1 MIDFAEIAAST
12 DAYNFHSHTQFCD
25 GRATMAEFAEAA
37 IAAGMRHYG
46 FTPHSPVP
54 IESPCNMSQ
63 EAVTDYL
70 AEVKRLR
77 TLHEGKIN
85 FYAGMEID
93 YLGKEWGPSHPYFS
107 NLPLDYR
114 IGSVHFIPS
123 DSGPVDV
130 DGRFPSF
137 QKKMHQF
144 FDDDIEAVV
153 RSFYRATSEMI
164 DAGGFDIIGHF
175 DKIGHNA
182 SHFRPGIED
191 EPWYRRLVDDTTDHI
206 IASGLIVEINTKAL
220 ADHHRFFPAPRHWK
234 RLLDA
239 GTILLVNS
247 DTHYP
252 DLIQAG
258 RHEALTILKE
268 LSSSP
273 AL

>member
-206 IASGLIVEINTKAL
+206 IASGVIVEINTKAL

>member
-1 MIDFAEIAAST
+1 MIDFAKIAAST
-12 DAYNFHSHTQFCD
+12 TAYNFHSHTQFCD

-37 IAAGMRHYG
+37 LAAGMEHYG
-46 FTPHSPVP
+46 FTPHSPIPV
-54 IESPCNMSQ
+54 ESPCNMSE
-63 EAVTDYL
+63 EAVSDYL
-70 AEVKRLR
+70 AEVARLR
-77 TLHEGKIN
+77 ALYDGKIH

-93 YLGKEWGPSHPYFS
+93 YLGKEWGPSHPYFAG
-107 NLPLDYR
+107 LPLDYR

-123 DSGPVDV
+123 ASGPVDV

-137 QKKMHQF
+137 QKKMHEF
-144 FDDDIEAVV
+144 FSDDIEAVV

-191 EPWYRRLVDDTTDHI
+191 EAWYRRLVDDTVDHI

-220 ADHHRFFPAPRHWK
+220 AEHHRFFPAPRHWK
-234 RLLDA
+234 RLHDA
-239 GTILLVNS
+239 GTLLLVNS

-258 RHEALTILKE
+258 RPEALAILKD
-268 LSSSP
+268 LSPSA